1 MTFDDGKL
9 EIYRTVNAA
18 DPGEKPRMELR
29 YQSSHAFGYET
40 VGISRYYTA
49 LQAKEKIRIEG
60 ASFRCAMVQ
69 HVLDENGLKIT
80 RLSLERL
87 GER

>member
-1 MTFDDGKL
+1 MCIRD
-9 EIYRTVNAA
+9 R
-18 DPGEKPRMELR
+18 
-29 YQSSHAFGYET
+29 
-40 VGISRYYTA
+40 ISRYYTA
-49 LQAKEKIRIEG
+49 LQAKEKIEEVVHIWRDRTIHTDDVCRIEG